1 MCGVVLLRGVV
12 RVAVAVAVA
21 IAMAMSEVASK
32 WPDSSVG

>member
-12 RVAVAVAVA
+12 RVAVAAAVA
-21 IAMAMSEVASK
+21 IAMAMSKVART

>member
-12 RVAVAVAVA
+12 RVAVSVAVA

>member
-21 IAMAMSEVASK
+21 IAMAMSEVART